1 MKAKKKVEK
10 MMVKAPDGYH
20 WMLEKGLYFLM
31 AHEGKFIPHEG
42 GSLEASFRIKSN
54 H

>member
-1 MKAKKKVEK
+1 MELKKLNKTVK
-10 MMVKAPDGYH
+10 MEAPKGYH
-20 WMLEKGLYFLM
+20 WMLEKGRYFLM
-31 AHEGKFIPHEG
+31 AHEGKFVPHEG